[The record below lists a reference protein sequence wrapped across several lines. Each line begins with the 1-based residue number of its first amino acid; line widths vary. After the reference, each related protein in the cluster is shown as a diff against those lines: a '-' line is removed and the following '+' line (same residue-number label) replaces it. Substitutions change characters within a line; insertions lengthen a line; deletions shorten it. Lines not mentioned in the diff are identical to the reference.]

1 MISIIIPVYNE
12 AAGIAELLKQLDE
25 RSTSGKIAEIIVVDG
40 GSTDHTVNYA
50 KNYINNGSLLPM
62 SVISSRKGR
71 ACQMNTGAKGAKGK
85 ILYFLHADSYPP
97 HGFDTTILHQVD
109 RGNSAGCFRMKFDK
123 KHPVL
128 TFSQW
133 FTRFNIRAC
142 RGGDQSLFIS
152 NDMFKSLNGYNEEFA
167 VYEDCEFIGRI
178 YDNYNFTVIKDYVI
192 TSARKY
198 AQNGT
203 LRLQYHFTIIHFKK
217 WFGASPAELN
227 RYYNKHI
234 VS

>member
-12 AAGIAELLKQLDE
+12 AAGIADLLKHLDE
-25 RSTSGKIAEIIVVDG
+25 RSTSGKITEILVVDG
-40 GSTDHTVNYA
+40 GSTDNTIFRAN
-50 KNYINNGSLLPM
+50 NYINNGSLLPM
-62 SVISSRKGR
+62 SVLTSRKGR
-71 ACQMNTGAKGAKGK
+71 ASQMNTGAKQAKGE

-97 HGFDTTILHQVD
+97 HGFDTTILNQVEK
-109 RGNSAGCFRMKFDK
+109 GNSAGCFRMKFDT

-133 FTRFNIRAC
+133 FTRFNVRAC

-152 NDMFKSLNGYNEEFA
+152 RDLFTSLKGFNEDFD

-178 YDNYNFTVIKDYVI
+178 YDEHDFTVVNDYVI
-192 TSARKY
+192 TSSRKY
-198 AQNGT
+198 TKNGT
-203 LRLQYHFTIIHFKK
+203 LRLQYHFTVIHFKK
-217 WFGASPAELN
+217 WFGASPSELT
-227 RYYNKHI
+227 RYYNKYI